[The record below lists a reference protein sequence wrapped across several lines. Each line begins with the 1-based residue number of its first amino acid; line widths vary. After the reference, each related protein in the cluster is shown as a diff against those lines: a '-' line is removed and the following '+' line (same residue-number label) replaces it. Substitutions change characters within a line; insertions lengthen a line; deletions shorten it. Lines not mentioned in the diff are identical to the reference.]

1 MAIRVDL
8 SGQRVLVVGA
18 SSGLGREIARQAE
31 AAGARVAW
39 AARRRD
45 RLEAAIAAS
54 AGRSLAITCDVTRPG
69 DCTRVVAETVDAFGG
84 LDALVYTAAV
94 SSLALLEEASAEE
107 WNRTLQTNLV
117 GAALVARAAV
127 PHLRASRGR
136 AVFLSSY
143 AVRSCMIGMSLY
155 RVSKLALDGLIQCLR
170 DEHRDVDFI
179 RAMIGNTAGTEFG
192 VGWDPERIARI
203 MAIWRERNVFP
214 INTTMPLDVCAE
226 AVVSVLAVR
235 GYVDDFAVM
244 SRTSDVSL
252 EQTQVENLER
262 ARR

>member
-1 MAIRVDL
+1 MPVEFDL

-18 SSGLGREIARQAE
+18 SSGLGREIARQAA
-31 AAGARVAW
+31 AAGARVAC

-45 RLEAAIAAS
+45 RLAEVIATS
-54 AGRSLAITCDVTRPG
+54 PGRSIAVACDVTRPD
-69 DCTRVVAETVDAFGG
+69 DCARAVAETVAALGG

-94 SSLALLEEASAEE
+94 SALGLLEDASAEE

-117 GAALVARAAV
+117 GAALIARAAV

-143 AVRSCMIGMSLY
+143 AVRQCMIGMSLY

-192 VGWDPERIARI
+192 VGWDPEGVAKI

-214 INTTMPLDVCAE
+214 VNTTMPLEVCAE
-226 AVVSVLAVR
+226 AVVSVLALR

-244 SRTSDVSL
+244 SRTRDASI
-252 EQTQVENLER
+252 EETARENRER

>member
-1 MAIRVDL
+1 MTVRFDL

-31 AAGARVAW
+31 AAGARVAC

-45 RLEAAIAAS
+45 RLDAAVAAS
-54 AGRSLAITCDVTRPG
+54 RGRSISIACDVTRAD
-69 DCTRVVAETVDAFGG
+69 DCARVVAETVAAFGG
-84 LDALVYTAAV
+84 LDALIYTAAV
-94 SSLALLEEASAEE
+94 SSLALLEDASAED
-107 WNRTLQTNLV
+107 WNRTLQTNLI

-143 AVRSCMIGMSLY
+143 AVRQCMIGMSLY

-192 VGWDPERIARI
+192 VGWDPEGVAKI

-214 INTTMPLDVCAE
+214 VNTTMPLDVCAE

-244 SRTSDVSL
+244 SRTSDPSL
-252 EQTQVENLER
+252 EQTARENREL